1 MSKAHDAVDAIIAD
15 LSDRRGLKWEW
26 NRIDEDIRSKIR
38 EEWARLVAKYM
49 GIDANERCEE

>member
-1 MSKAHDAVDAIIAD
+1 VDAIIAD